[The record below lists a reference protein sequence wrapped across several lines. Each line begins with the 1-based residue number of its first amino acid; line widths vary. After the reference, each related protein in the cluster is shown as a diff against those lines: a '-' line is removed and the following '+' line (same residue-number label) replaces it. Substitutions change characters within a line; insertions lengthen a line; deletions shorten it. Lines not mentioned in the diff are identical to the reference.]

1 MSEFIERNPLLV
13 ISILKIV
20 VVMGVLMTA
29 LAYIV
34 WFERKLIAH
43 IQVRWGPYRVGPHGL
58 LQPLADA
65 LKFLF
70 KEDPTP
76 AGVDKTVYFLAPF
89 ISLSLAITAIAI
101 IPFGPRDVTLFG
113 HATPL
118 AVTDLSLGLL
128 ILIAITS
135 LGVYG
140 IALAGWSSNSKYPL
154 LGGLRSSA
162 QMVSYELSLS
172 MSVIGV
178 LLVAGTFNLREIV
191 TLQQGHW
198 MGVIPRWNIFAPPL
212 PQLLGFFC
220 FFAAAVAETNRVPF
234 DLPEAESELVGGFHT
249 EYSGFRFSLY
259 FLAEYAAMVLVSSI
273 AVTLFLGGWLRPFA
287 SVGWLN
293 FLDFAPVA
301 LFAFAAFWCGREAL
315 RLPARLEWRW
325 QRLLLQ
331 GLAVGAAMVALALLA
346 PQRGENGLAFRVLEA
361 VQGVFWFVAKVC
373 AFIYGFIWFRGTFP
387 RYRFDQLMN
396 LGWHFMIP
404 LAIVNVIFAG
414 LALVASRAW
423 GWNLA
428 ASLWLGTAA
437 TLVVAVPLARRT
449 V

>member
-1 MSEFIERNPLLV
+1 VSEFIERNPLLV

-198 MGVIPRWNIFAPPL
+198 MGIIPRWNIFAPPL

-249 EYSGFRFSLY
+249 EYSSFKFAM
-259 FLAEYAAMVLVSSI
+259 FFIAEYASMVTVSLVASI
-273 AVTLFLGGWLRPFA
+273 LFFGGWHTPFPA
-287 SVGWLN
+287 G
-293 FLDFAPVA
+293 P
-301 LFAFAAFWCGREAL
+301 LFAWTFY
-315 RLPARLEWRW
+315 LPAVLFGAGG
-325 QRLLLQ
+325 LLLLNDARHHRGLERVIMLALALGCL
-331 GLAVGAAMVALALLA
+331 GLAVLCA
-346 PQRGENGLAFRVLEA
+346 QRGVVEFIHAP
-361 VQGVFWFVAKVC
+361 FWLLGKA
-373 AFIYGFIWFRGTFP
+373 GFFLFFYVWMRGTLP
-387 RYRFDQLMN
+387 RFRYDQLMGF
-396 LGWHFMIP
+396 GWKLLLP
-404 LAIVNVIFAG
+404 LSVANVVLTSLV
-414 LALVASRAW
+414 LALVE
-423 GWNLA
+423 
-428 ASLWLGTAA
+428 
-437 TLVVAVPLARRT
+437 
-449 V
+449 